1 MDFVDPSVR
10 AVYEILD
17 LIGVVLYGMIGAMIA
32 RSRNLDVIG
41 VVFLAIITAL
51 GGGMIRDL
59 LIDNG
64 PPAAMQDPR
73 YFGMALLGALVSLLI
88 HMNSRS
94 WEVLRVHGD
103 AVVLG
108 VWAAVGSSKALANDL
123 PWSSALFL
131 GVLTVVGG
139 GMIRDVMTGS
149 VPAIFG
155 GATLYATPAA
165 LTAAIMVALD
175 EVQKT
180 GVTGDFPLIL
190 VGLVVAP
197 CIGAGVMI
205 AAYWRGWVLPGT
217 QNLSWA
223 AQRKLRQPMTLARD
237 MSRQR
242 LRLRR
247 RRADKIVE
255 EIEVAGDA
263 EGTAGTYGSD
273 STDNADRPTGGADGT
288 GRPDDDSAP
297 GGATPPSA
305 G

>member
-10 AVYEILD
+10 TVYEILD
-17 LIGVVLYGMIGAMIA
+17 LIGVVLYGMTGAMIA

-94 WEVLRVHGD
+94 WEILRVHGD

-108 VWAAVGSSKALANDL
+108 VWAAVGSSKALASGL

-139 GMIRDVMTGS
+139 
-149 VPAIFG
+149 
-155 GATLYATPAA
+155 
-165 LTAAIMVALD
+165 
-175 EVQKT
+175 E
-180 GVTGDFPLIL
+180 
-190 VGLVVAP
+190 
-197 CIGAGVMI
+197 IG
-205 AAYWRGWVLPGT
+205 
-217 QNLSWA
+217 
-223 AQRKLRQPMTLARD
+223 
-237 MSRQR
+237 
-242 LRLRR
+242 
-247 RRADKIVE
+247 RASCRERV
-255 EIEVAGDA
+255 
-263 EGTAGTYGSD
+263 
-273 STDNADRPTGGADGT
+273 
-288 GRPDDDSAP
+288 
-297 GGATPPSA
+297 
-305 G
+305 